1 MLRTLIPIVLI
12 VVVVAGTAVGQ
23 DEWQFRPGILLTSG
37 DQSHTFKDGS
47 GEILSVNGWRRV
59 SRARLDDISIYHVII
74 LRPSRPLI
82 SQGSAFSNKD
92 PTSTDKLSWTIQLNP
107 PNDFKTG
114 EEHSFDTSYDSL
126 NNLVAM
132 AGKTFDLSSGNLF
145 VVRFTENWTA
155 TAVQIPARLYKRAKP
170 QAVLNFFK
178 SHLRRDKTIQRLTLA

>member
-1 MLRTLIPIVLI
+1 
-12 VVVVAGTAVGQ
+12 
-23 DEWQFRPGILLTSG
+23 
-37 DQSHTFKDGS
+37 
-47 GEILSVNGWRRV
+47 V

-132 AGKTFDLSSGNLF
+132 AGKTFDLSNGNLF

-155 TAVQIPARLYKRAKP
+155 TAVQIPARLN
-170 QAVLNFFK
+170 VG
-178 SHLRRDKTIQRLTLA
+178 SRRPS